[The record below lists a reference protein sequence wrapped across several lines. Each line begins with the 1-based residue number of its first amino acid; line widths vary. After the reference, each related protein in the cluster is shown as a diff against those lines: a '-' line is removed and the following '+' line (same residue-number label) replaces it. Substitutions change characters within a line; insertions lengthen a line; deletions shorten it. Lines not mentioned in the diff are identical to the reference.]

1 MKTLFLQHMEIAFP
15 LLLGTASSEGLLQ
28 FAALKP
34 AQNPSDAL
42 VSRTDQGAVGSF
54 VCRYLKIS

>member
-1 MKTLFLQHMEIAFP
+1 MEIAFP